1 VTREAPTNPNS
12 KQRDEWNGARGSRWL
27 ERHET
32 IDKQIAPFGHRVIDA
47 AAIGCGKRVLDIG
60 CGCGETSFD
69 LARRVGDTGSV
80 LGVDISTLLVEAARR
95 AAQQSSVSNVRF
107 EEADAQTYPFQ
118 RGSFDL
124 AFSRFGIMFFEDP
137 DFAFR
142 NIHAALRTDGGLA
155 FVAWPAPAE
164 NPFVTI
170 PIRAAARYITLPAPG
185 DPTAPGPF
193 AFADIERVR
202 GMLSRAGFTGI
213 KVDRVIEKVGG
224 GSLAET
230 TELLLQ
236 LGPLA
241 DLLNTLD
248 DQTRRAIRTDVR
260 SALGPFET
268 SGRVLL
274 DAVAWLVTARH

>member
-1 VTREAPTNPNS
+1 MSNS
-12 KQRDEWNGARGSRWL
+12 KQRDEWNGASGSRWL
-27 ERHET
+27 DRHET
-32 IDKQIAPFGHRVIDA
+32 IDKQIAPFGHRAMDA
-47 AAIGCGKRVLDIG
+47 AAIGCGHRILDIG

-80 LGVDISTLLVEAARR
+80 LGVDISSLLIEAARG
-95 AAQQSSVSNVRF
+95 AAQQSGVSNVRF
-107 EEADAQTYPFQ
+107 EEADAQTHSFQ
-118 RGSFDL
+118 HGSFDL
-124 AFSRFGIMFFEDP
+124 DFSRFGIMFFEDP

-142 NIHAALRTDGGLA
+142 NIYAAVRPGGGLA
-155 FVAWPAPAE
+155 FVAWPAPSE
-164 NPFVTI
+164 NPFLTI
-170 PIRAAARYITLPAPG
+170 PIGVAARYIPLPTPG

-202 GMLSRAGFTGI
+202 GVLSRVGFTGI
-213 KVDRVIEKVGG
+213 NVDRVVQKVGG
-224 GSLAET
+224 GSFDET

-260 SALGPFET
+260 SALGPFEA

>member
-1 VTREAPTNPNS
+1 MTCEAPTISNS
-12 KQRDEWNGARGSRWL
+12 KQRDEWNGESGRRWL
-27 ERHET
+27 DRHET
-32 IDKQIAPFGHRVIDA
+32 IDKQIAPFGHRAMDA
-47 AAIGCGKRVLDIG
+47 AAIGPGQHILDIG

-69 LARRVGDTGSV
+69 LARRVGETGLV
-80 LGVDISTLLVEAARR
+80 LGVDISTLLIEAAQR
-95 AAQQSSVSNVRF
+95 AVQQSSISNVRF

-142 NIHAALRTDGGLA
+142 NIHAALRPGGVLA
-155 FVAWPAPAE
+155 FVAWLAPAE
-164 NPFVTI
+164 NLFLSI
-170 PIRAAARYITLPAPG
+170 PIGAAARYITLPAPAA
-185 DPTAPGPF
+185 PNAPGPF

-202 GMLSRAGFTGI
+202 GMLSRASFTGI

-224 GSLAET
+224 GSLDET

-241 DLLNTLD
+241 GLLNTLD
-248 DQTRRAIRTDVR
+248 DQTRCP
-260 SALGPFET
+260 G
-268 SGRVLL
+268 
-274 DAVAWLVTARH
+274 